1 MLMAILEFR
10 ARVCE
15 LYQKLQLL
23 IDPIFKFLLSFLVIR
38 TLNTVIGYDARLASG
53 VVTVGLALVCAF
65 VPSSILALICMLLTI
80 AHVFTST

>member
-23 IDPIFKFLLSFLVIR
+23 IDPIFKFLLSFLVIIVHEES
-38 TLNTVIGYDARLASG
+38 TVPKLRIKNS
-53 VVTVGLALVCAF
+53 F
-65 VPSSILALICMLLTI
+65 FM
-80 AHVFTST
+80 VFTIFYKYIRNYDFNSLFFF

>member
-38 TLNTVIGYDARLASG
+38 TLNTVIGYDTRLAG
-53 VVTVGLALVCAF
+53 NVATIALALVCAF
-65 VPSSILALICMLLTI
+65 VPSSVLPITI
-80 AHVFTST
+80 PLPT